1 MSESRVYDNFGQ
13 IVRKFFSLLVSF
25 KHHAWVIASIG
36 LFTHLIDGWLWA
48 ALTGALLSVR
58 GWEKFIWSRVDIA
71 NAEVKE
77 VPKETLPEVAPK

>member
-1 MSESRVYDNFGQ
+1 MSEPRVYDNFGQ
-13 IVRKFFSLLVSF
+13 IVRKMFSLLVSF
-25 KHHAWVIASIG
+25 KYHAWVVASIG